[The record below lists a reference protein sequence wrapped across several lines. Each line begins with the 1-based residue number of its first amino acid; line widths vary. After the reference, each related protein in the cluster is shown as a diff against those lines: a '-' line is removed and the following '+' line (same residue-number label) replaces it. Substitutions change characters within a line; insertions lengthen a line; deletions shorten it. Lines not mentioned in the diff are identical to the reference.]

1 METLLARTETNP
13 KLASLE
19 SRVSFMADE
28 DAVDALAFLDTDEGR
43 VANFCRCVVYALVCV
58 RCVNAYDFVCVHFVL
73 YHARLF
79 VCAGCRLRMLH
90 ACLHQW
96 TQCRLLRNM
105 VDG

>member
-1 METLLARTETNP
+1 VFTIQSDMETLLARTETNP

-43 VANFCRCVVYALVCV
+43 LANCCRCEVYAFVCV
-58 RCVNAYDFVCVHFVL
+58 RFCMCALRTVSCAV
-73 YHARLF
+73 

-96 TQCRLLRNM
+96 TQCRLLKNM